1 MESRLFSVL
10 MVSGLL
16 WTLCSAETGNWTVN
30 NCINV
35 EMAAVLNIFP
45 DAKDVNNTRLVEV
58 PRVATATGHC
68 PSEISNNQT
77 EQLDLHWVDE
87 DTKVN
92 KPLDRYLNITFKV
105 NETAPSPY
113 YGLFRIDG
121 YFETRYFDKNV
132 TDDTTNKTILKQ
144 FVEYVSF
151 TTFDRTLL
159 ELQTPLNMSYMC
171 KDIGI
176 ISMHSEI
183 HDSSEPQGGSG
194 NRVPNVTFTAT
205 SVMLDAFRPANQPT
219 NQFQAALD
227 CSARPSDVVPIIVGC
242 ALAGTVLAVL
252 VAYMVGRRKNRA
264 AGYQSV

>member
-1 MESRLFSVL
+1 MNSSLFVL
-10 MVSGLL
+10 LLSGLMC
-16 WTLCSAETGNWTVN
+16 TVCTAETGNWTVDG
-30 NCINV
+30 CISV
-35 EMAAVLNIFP
+35 EMAAVLDIFP
-45 DAKDVNNTRLVEV
+45 DAKDVNNTKVVGV
-58 PRVATATGHC
+58 PSVATASGHC
-68 PSEISNNQT
+68 PTEISNNQT
-77 EQLDLHWVDE
+77 EELALHWVDL
-87 DTKVN
+87 DTKVDL
-92 KPLDRYLNITFKV
+92 PLDRYLNITFKV

-121 YFETRYFDKNV
+121 YYETRYFNKNV
-132 TDDTTNKTILKQ
+132 TDDKTNKTELKQ

-151 TTFDRTLL
+151 TTFERNQL

-171 KDIGI
+171 KDIGF
-176 ISMHSEI
+176 ISMHSEL

-194 NRVPNVTFTAT
+194 TLLPNVTFTA
-205 SVMLDAFRPANQPT
+205 SGVLLNAFRPAGMSPA
-219 NQFQAALD
+219 QFQTALD